1 MSRQRPGVEKSKS
14 KTDTS
19 FEVYINEGEMY
30 QIQEWVLRH
39 KNIGTGGDLFGL
51 WLDDHTAVVQF
62 VLGPG
67 KNCTRT
73 TTSFFQDGEYLQEAG
88 SYLTDKHSL
97 CNIGQW
103 HSHHRIKLSKPSS
116 GDENIVSE
124 NMPVLGL
131 NRYIVF
137 IANITN
143 TVTVNCFLFHYQ
155 SPERSV
161 THGQFKY
168 LHGNSPLRLNAMVL
182 QNTFDGLESF
192 INPAMYEREMKFLRK
207 IDTEDND
214 WNNNNIRIYTGNKEQ
229 FNDNI
234 SVQHGQHNMNSSR
247 DKYAE
252 VNNDISN
259 GENVEAFAKNQDQYE
274 VNTQRDQPKNLSR
287 ELISDKT
294 RELQKHKNESSQG
307 TQAEKAISY
316 RNQGTQTVQAAC
328 ETRDYSP
335 KQNNYF
341 SEEKTESCTPES
353 SHVVLMPS
361 AEKADIGN
369 GQTMTQKLPPTAE
382 NEDVPS
388 TKTGPST
395 SEGSSQNPN
404 YEVTSLRNIYEQNPK
419 EETGNQKPKSSERH
433 MPQAESVI
441 PSQLHHI
448 GNVPTETQHSSSTAF
463 LANKDHPSRQTKN
476 SKRKTENCTPQSYV
490 TIAYEI
496 EQVKKG
502 VPVLVQPIRDRQAAS
517 QQPPHKAR
525 HDDPSRRQTAHLTI
539 VRSSPN
545 NTRSLKEETAKTN
558 DQVPK
563 NKGQSTN
570 LQTHQ
575 QQYEHKGT
583 QTRTTDY
590 GHKNTKSSSRISD
603 VPINQPSQKRRSGQY
618 DNVKDNY
625 EKPQH
630 YRSPYPES
638 KIPQSE
644 NQSTLGERPSA
655 PTGMI
660 RAKESLHKEVQ
671 NEKTDDKTDGNNMP
685 VGRVDPTNTSNE
697 RGQHSHVEP
706 VSRRHTQTKTVVTY
720 QGHESRKEN
729 GNQPSEKRRSGRYNV
744 IDESSRY
751 ERGPNPQ
758 SENKLSQSREQATLN
773 ERPNTTSGTQA
784 EESRHTEVQNKK
796 RDKTKKKLPNLSTMC
811 FGKTPKQISN
821 KPHSAPG
828 PEERLEER
836 ENKGGDVYET
846 KL

>member
-1 MSRQRPGVEKSKS
+1 MPQQ
-14 KTDTS
+14 S

-30 QIQEWVLRH
+30 QIQEWVLKY
-39 KNIGTGGDLFGL
+39 KNIETGGDLFGL

-67 KNCTRT
+67 KNCRRT
-73 TTSFFQDGEYLQEAG
+73 TTSFFQDVQYLQEAG
-88 SYLTDKHSL
+88 SYLTDKHGL

-103 HSHHRIKLSKPSS
+103 HSHHRINLSKPSH
-116 GDENIVSE
+116 GDENTVWG

-143 TVTVNCFLFHYQ
+143 QVTVNCFLFRYQ
-155 SPERSV
+155 GRKRTV
-161 THGQFKY
+161 THGQFRY
-168 LHGNSPLRLNAMVL
+168 LDGNSPLRLNEKVL
-182 QNTFDGLESF
+182 QNASNGAESF

-229 FNDNI
+229 FNDNV

-247 DKYAE
+247 DKYSE
-252 VNNDISN
+252 DNNDISN
-259 GENVEAFAKNQDQYE
+259 RDNVKLEAFTRNQDQYE
-274 VNTQRDQPKNLSR
+274 VNTQHDQPKNFSS
-287 ELISDKT
+287 ELTSDKT
-294 RELQKHKNESSQG
+294 RELRKHKTESSQG

-316 RNQGTQTVQAAC
+316 HNQGTQAVQKAR
-328 ETRDYSP
+328 ETRDCTP
-335 KQNNYF
+335 QQNNYF
-341 SEEKTESCTPES
+341 MEKKTDNCTPKS
-353 SHVVLMPS
+353 SNVADMPS
-361 AEKADIGN
+361 AEKADTRN
-369 GQTMTQKLPPTAE
+369 GQTMTPKLPHIAD
-382 NEDVPS
+382 NEVVPS
-388 TKTGPST
+388 RETAPST
-395 SEGSSQNPN
+395 GERSPQNLN
-404 YEVTSLRNIYEQNPK
+404 YKVTSWMVYEQNPK
-419 EETGNQKPKSSERH
+419 EKTGNQKPKPSQGH
-433 MPQAESVI
+433 MLQAESVT
-441 PSQLHHI
+441 PSQFHDT
-448 GNVPTETQHSSSTAF
+448 GNVPTETQQSSNTAF
-463 LANKDHPSRQTKN
+463 RANKDHPSRQTKYSN
-476 SKRKTENCTPQSYV
+476 RKTENCTPRSHV
-490 TIAYEI
+490 TKAYET
-496 EQVKKG
+496 EQVKK
-502 VPVLVQPIRDRQAAS
+502 VVTVRVQPIRDRQAVS

-525 HDDPSRRQTAHLTI
+525 HDEPSRRQTAHLTI

-545 NTRSLKEETAKTN
+545 NNTYKQSMKEGTAKTN

-583 QTRTTDY
+583 RTRTTDY

-618 DNVKDNY
+618 DNVKGNY

-685 VGRVDPTNTSNE
+685 VGRVDPINTSNK

-729 GNQPSEKRRSGRYNV
+729 GNQPSEKRRSGQYDNV

-751 ERGPNPQ
+751 ERGPNLQ

-773 ERPNTTSGTQA
+773 ERPNTTSGTTQA

-796 RDKTKKKLPNLSTMC
+796 RDTTKKKIAKFVDNVLWKDS
-811 FGKTPKQISN
+811 
-821 KPHSAPG
+821 
-828 PEERLEER
+828 
-836 ENKGGDVYET
+836 
-846 KL
+846 